1 MKTNINRLKDLR
13 NKISNIWQ
21 HTEMELDD
29 LSRSGLKKQLYA
41 VSREVND
48 LVVEISTEIETSRN
62 YTCSSCESDQVSMC
76 EPCLNE
82 MEQKI

>member
-1 MKTNINRLKDLR
+1 MKTNIERLKELR

-48 LVVEISTEIETSRN
+48 LVVEISTEIETSRY
-62 YTCSSCESDQVSMC
+62 YTCSSCESDKVSMF
-76 EPCLNE
+76 EPCLDE
-82 MEQKI
+82 MEQKL